1 VLGWTVLGAAL
12 PGTGLIAAGR
22 RRVGTVVLVLFLALF
37 GLLGWMA
44 LTDRQ
49 GLARF
54 SVDTS
59 NLVWVIVAIAAV
71 ALLWIAV
78 IVVGYRMLLPR
89 RTPRGKKVIGGLV
102 VALLVLGVALPAY
115 FVGRIAGTTRDFIA
129 DVFDDDVASATV
141 EDVPDPFGD
150 KERVNVLL
158 LGGDAGHN
166 REGTRTD
173 TVIVASIDTET
184 GDTTLI
190 SLPRNLQNLPFPEES
205 PLAEVYPAPQGFT
218 GATESDGLLNAIYD
232 NGPAAHPD
240 ILGVTDNPGA
250 DFLKLGVGE
259 ALGLTID
266 YYVLVNLDGF
276 RQLVNALGGITVN
289 VNYWVP
295 IGGSESEGIL
305 PDGYIAPGPNQEL
318 GGYHAL
324 MYARGRYGLTDYDRM
339 ARQRCAINAII
350 DAADPITL
358 LRRYE
363 RLAETTKDIVLT
375 DIPSR
380 ALDDFVDL
388 AFLVKDADVRSLVF
402 DTSVIDPAYPD
413 YDTMR
418 RLVDRALNPPPPSNG
433 NGGSSSSSSSS
444 SAPPSD
450 PAATPTPDPGED
462 PVDDVRDA
470 CAYDPE
476 QAAEARA
483 EGEPPSKFG

>member
-1 VLGWTVLGAAL
+1 V
-12 PGTGLIAAGR
+12 
-22 RRVGTVVLVLFLALF
+22 
-37 GLLGWMA
+37 
-44 LTDRQ
+44 
-49 GLARF
+49 
-54 SVDTS
+54 
-59 NLVWVIVAIAAV
+59 VIVA
-71 ALLWIAV
+71 
-78 IVVGYRMLLPR
+78 GYRLLLPR
-89 RTPRGKKVIGGLV
+89 RTPRGKRVLGGLV

-115 FVGRIAGTTRDFIA
+115 FVGRIAGTTRDLIA
-129 DVFDDDVASATV
+129 NVFDDDVLSATV

-190 SLPRNLQNLPFPEES
+190 SLPRNLQNLPFPEDS
-205 PLAEVYPAPQGFT
+205 PLADVYPAPLGFT
-218 GATESDGLLNAIYD
+218 GATESDGLLNAVYD
-232 NGPAAHPD
+232 SGPAAHPD
-240 ILGVTDNPGA
+240 ILGPTDNPGA

-276 RQLVNALGGITVN
+276 KELVNALGGITVN

-295 IGGSESEGIL
+295 IGGSESEGVL
-305 PDGYIAPGPNQEL
+305 PDGYIAPGPNQKL

-339 ARQRCAINAII
+339 ARQRCAIDAII

-380 ALDDFVDL
+380 VLDDFVDL
-388 AFLVKDADVRSLVF
+388 AFQVKDADVRSLVF
-402 DTSVIDPAYPD
+402 DTSVIEPAYPD
-413 YDTMR
+413 YEKMR
-418 RLVDRALNPPPPSNG
+418 RLVDEALNPPPPSNG
-433 NGGSSSSSSSS
+433 NGNGSPTSSASS

-450 PAATPTPDPGED
+450 PEATPTPEPGEN